1 MKTIL
6 ILEELALFLLAI
18 LAFHLQSPYAWW
30 LFPACILLPDLSMLG
45 YLGGNRTGAFVYNL
59 VHHKGIALTVYVAGL
74 YFRQDWIVFTGIILF
89 AHSVMDRMFGY
100 GLKYE
105 TGFKDTHLGKVGKQ

>member
-18 LAFHLQSPYAWW
+18 LAFYLQSPYAWW
-30 LFPACILLPDLSMLG
+30 LLPACILLPDLSMLG
-45 YLGGNRTGAFVYNL
+45 YLAGNRTGAFVYNL
-59 VHHKGIALTVYVAGL
+59 VHHKGIALTVYVAGV
-74 YFRQDWIVFTGIILF
+74 YFRQDWVVFTGIILF

-105 TGFKDTHLGKVGKQ
+105 TGFKDTHLGKIGKQ